1 VPHKQQVEFSQQ
13 QQTTVQPEFNLS
25 LEADSELL
33 RNLAIAIQAGMEVY
47 QGDGTYEPS
56 ADELI
61 DVLKNL
67 ENLAAANPALYRAI
81 VDQIKGNQPLHD
93 QGYEEPQTN
102 GHQECEPHMEQGY
115 SEVDRHEEEM
125 YHEEQLQQEQVHKMN
140 GEPEMPETDHVQVQE
155 EGPQLSSEELQQ
167 SEKEAKLQA
176 EVDREHEEQMRQL
189 REKKRKEKEP
199 PPPPKTITVMAGSR
213 NRPAW
218 PIAPGIANANQPRQ
232 ITLVSGEDEKEWEQ
246 NRMQVAEAA
255 GLKHIEHTIGDQA
268 DIYGQG
274 DFAWSG
280 SLRPTSHKFAKSG
293 KGKPQQDVGVS
304 PWAGSLRHVDQ
315 NKMRK
320 KKQKKENDD
329 DDLYGNA
336 PWMGTLRHVK
346 HENKVFQSITPKFKK
361 YPDED
366 APNPFESMQG
376 RNAKPVYPLTPAAV
390 IPPGGSSSEAKKNR
404 KQMEEVERITSGLR
418 ETRSLSGSL
427 LKALMPKLLKE
438 HESKYEPLGHDET
451 FHIMEEILA
460 MQIGLGDDTRVGD
473 EENDEAEAMIRAIT
487 HGEIDKA
494 VYSKMADDLEQAA
507 QIKRK
512 GDKPK
517 KKKKKKTNTAGT
529 SSASELATSA
539 SEVSVK

>member
-1 VPHKQQVEFSQQ
+1 LESVEPVVSQHHKQQ
-13 QQTTVQPEFNLS
+13 QPFDLGFEP
-25 LEADSELL
+25 DSELL
-33 RNLAIAIQAGMEVY
+33 RNLAIAIRAGMEAY
-47 QGDGTYEPS
+47 QGQGTYEPS

-81 VDQIKGNQPLHD
+81 VDQIKGHQPQQQDH
-93 QGYEEPQTN
+93 QRYEQEQTN
-102 GHQECEPHMEQGY
+102 GHYEEADPACEPYMEQGY
-115 SEVDRHEEEM
+115 SEVD
-125 YHEEQLQQEQVHKMN
+125 QEQMQQQQQHVQQQQMN
-140 GEPEMPETDHVQVQE
+140 GVADQSETDRAVVQQQ
-155 EGPQLSSEELQQ
+155 GPQLTPEEIKQR
-167 SEKEAKLQA
+167 EKEAKLQA
-176 EVDREHEEQMRQL
+176 EVDREHEEQMRLL

-232 ITLVSGEDEKEWEQ
+232 ITLLSGEDEEEM
-246 NRMQVAEAA
+246 NRHRMQVAEAA
-255 GLKHIEHTIGDQA
+255 GLKHVDITVGEQA
-268 DIYGQG
+268 DIYGQGG

-280 SLRPTSHKFAKSG
+280 SLRPTSRQMGPKGGRPEQANDG
-293 KGKPQQDVGVS
+293 KS

-315 NKMRK
+315 NKMRSK
-320 KKQKKENDD
+320 KKPKKEDD
-329 DDLYGNA
+329 DDMYGNA

-346 HENKVFQSITPKFKK
+346 HENKVFQSIPFKSKK

-366 APNPFESMQG
+366 APNPFENMQG
-376 RNAKPVYPLTPAAV
+376 RDAKPVYPLTPAAV
-390 IPPGGSSSEAKKNR
+390 IPPGGSSAEAKKNR
-404 KQMEEVERITSGLR
+404 AQMEEVERITSGLR

-451 FHIMEEILA
+451 FHIMEEILS
-460 MQIGLGDDTRVGD
+460 MQMGVGDDTRVGD

-487 HGEIDKA
+487 HGEIDQK
-494 VYSKMADDLEQAA
+494 VYSQMADDLENAA
-507 QIKRK
+507 KLKRK

-517 KKKKKKTNTAGT
+517 KKKKKKTAST